1 MESHDVQDT
10 LICLLDAVD
19 DYVRA
24 QEELGR
30 SVKAGFFALAQAR
43 YARPTVQVD
52 TISNHQDDGM
62 CSASEFPEMK
72 QLRSLYALVT
82 SAHICTALSVLTE
95 SNS

>member
-10 LICLLDAVD
+10 LICLLDAAD

-52 TISNHQDDGM
+52 AISNHQGDGM
-62 CSASEFPEMK
+62 CSDSEFPEMK
-72 QLRSLYALVT
+72 QLRSLHTLVT
-82 SAHICTALSVLTE
+82 IAHICTALSLLTE
-95 SNS
+95 SSA